1 MEVFGNK
8 KKMNLDNIQFI
19 THQNSKYNYLDSAL
33 LALKGGIRFIQLRI
47 KNKTENEIILIGKEL
62 KTLCDKYNAK
72 LIIDDY
78 VELVKEIGACGVH
91 LGKND
96 MPINKARK
104 ILGNDKIIG
113 GTANCFEDILIHY
126 NNGADYIGLGPF
138 RFTTT
143 KDNLSPILGIDGY
156 NRIVKECKKNNIN
169 IPIYAIGGIRLDD
182 LKSLKETNVF
192 GLAISSIILDSS
204 NPIETTKEIINNWK

>member
-1 MEVFGNK
+1 
-8 KKMNLDNIQFI
+8 MNLDNIQFI

-33 LALKGGIRFIQLRI
+33 LALEGGIRFIQLRI
-47 KNKTENEIILIGKEL
+47 KNKTENEIVLIGKEL
-62 KTLCDKYNAK
+62 KSLCDKYNAR

-78 VELVKEIGACGVH
+78 VELVNEIGACGVH

-96 MPINKARK
+96 MPINKARE
-104 ILGNDKIIG
+104 ILGKDKIIG

-143 KDNLSPILGIDGY
+143 KEKLSPILGLSGY
-156 NRIVKECKKNNIN
+156 DKIINECKKNNIN

-182 LKSLKETNVF
+182 LKSLKNTNVF

>member
-1 MEVFGNK
+1 
-8 KKMNLDNIQFI
+8 MNRIE
-19 THQNSKYNYLDSAL
+19 L
-33 LALKGGIRFIQLRI
+33 LAPAGSM
-47 KNKTENEIILIGKEL
+47 ESLI
-62 KTLCDKYNAK
+62 AA
-72 LIIDDY
+72 I
-78 VELVKEIGACGVH
+78 
-91 LGKND
+91 
-96 MPINKARK
+96 
-104 ILGNDKIIG
+104 
-113 GTANCFEDILIHY
+113 

-156 NRIVKECKKNNIN
+156 DRIIKECKKNNIN

-182 LKSLKETNVF
+182 LKSLKNTNVF

>member
-1 MEVFGNK
+1 MELEK
-8 KKMNLDNIQFI
+8 IQFI
-19 THQNSKYNYLDSAL
+19 THQNSKYDYLDSAL
-33 LALKGGIRFIQLRI
+33 LALEGGIRFIQLRI
-47 KNKTENEIILIGKEL
+47 KNKIEQEIILIGKEL
-62 KTLCDKYNAK
+62 KTLCDKYNAR

-78 VELVKEIGACGVH
+78 VELVNEIGACGVH

-96 MPINKARK
+96 MPINEARE
-104 ILGNDKIIG
+104 ILGKDKIIG

-156 NRIVKECKKNNIN
+156 DRIVKKCKKNNIN

-192 GLAISSIILDSS
+192 GIAISSIILESS
-204 NPIETTKEIINNWK
+204 SPIKTTKEIINNWK

>member
-1 MEVFGNK
+1 
-8 KKMNLDNIQFI
+8 MNLDNIQFI

-33 LALKGGIRFIQLRI
+33 LALEGGIRFIQLRI
-47 KNKTENEIILIGKEL
+47 KNKTENEIVLIGKEL
-62 KTLCDKYNAK
+62 KSLCDKYNAR

-78 VELVKEIGACGVH
+78 VELVNGIGACGVH

-96 MPINKARK
+96 MPINKARE
-104 ILGNDKIIG
+104 ILGKDKIIG

-143 KDNLSPILGIDGY
+143 KDNLSPILGLSGY
-156 NRIVKECKKNNIN
+156 DKIINECKKNNIN

-182 LKSLKETNVF
+182 LKSLKNTNVF

-204 NPIETTKEIINNWK
+204 NPVETTKEIINNWK